1 MTPAFARL
9 HDPPGPRCAARP
21 SGRRSTLAPAALL
34 LGSVVALAAC
44 ATSAGSQPQA
54 QNPIVIPDGA
64 AAVKQIYLFDPEKW
78 ARLNDH
84 MALVW
89 SQSKPYLLVADE
101 RCPNLARPT
110 GAVVRTNQHETAL
123 HANTMVLVDGAPC
136 LINRIYSVTEEDC
149 STLRTLFGR

>member
-1 MTPAFARL
+1 MTPVDTRL
-9 HDPPGPRCAARP
+9 RDPVAPRGAARAV
-21 SGRRSTLAPAALL
+21 RRLSALVPAAVLL
-34 LGSVVALAAC
+34 ALAAC
-44 ATSAGSQPQA
+44 AASTGSQPQA

-64 AAVKQIYLFDPEKW
+64 AEVEQIYLFDPEKW

-101 RCPNLARPT
+101 RCANLARPT
-110 GAVVRTNQHETAL
+110 GALVTTNQRETAL

-136 LINRIYSVTEEDC
+136 LINRIYSCTDEDA

>member
-1 MTPAFARL
+1 VTPAFARL
-9 HDPPGPRCAARP
+9 RGPEGVRRAAR
-21 SGRRSTLAPAALL
+21 RSRASAYGAAP
-34 LGSVVALAAC
+34 LGAVLVLTAC
-44 ATSAGSQPQA
+44 ATTAGSQPQA

-64 AAVKQIYLFDPEKW
+64 AQVEQIYLFDPEKW

-110 GAVVRTNQHETAL
+110 GALVTTNQRETAL
-123 HANTMVLVDGAPC
+123 HADTMVLVDGAPC
-136 LINRIYSVTEEDC
+136 QINRIYSVTDEDA
-149 STLRTLFGR
+149 STLRTHFGR